1 MAHSEVVGL
10 LWRESPG
17 AIHATEEAMTPSPKD
32 GQPEVLSMW
41 DGIIYIIAQVLTFIA
56 NFVGDWGLAI
66 IVLTAI
72 IRILLTP
79 LTVSSTR
86 STAKMQVLQPKMM
99 EIQPRYADADKMQE
113 IQKKYA
119 NNQLKMQEE
128 MQKFYS
134 ENKFN
139 PLGGC
144 LPTLIQMP
152 VFFALFSVLRYQIP
166 EGAHFYGVFES
177 LAITTND
184 AVGSLGIVGAWVYV
198 LFVLAFGI
206 LTLVP
211 MLLNT
216 QPDSPQAS
224 QTKIMGIVMALM
236 MIWFGW
242 NVPVGVVLYYVTS
255 SAWGVVQQYFVTR
268 KVMEKAKAEAEQSMQ
283 NQSSVTVD
291 VVRKEKKPRP
301 HKKG

>member
-99 EIQPRYADADKMQE
+99 EIQARYADDPQRM
-113 IQKKYA
+113 
-119 NNQLKMQEE
+119 NEE

-184 AVGSLGIVGAWVYV
+184 AVSSLGIVGAWVYV

-255 SAWGVVQQYFVTR
+255 SAWGVVQQVFITR
-268 KVMEKAKAEAEQSMQ
+268 KVMEKAKADEAERMA
-283 NQSSVTVD
+283 NQPARID
-291 VVRKEKKPRP
+291 VVRKERKPRP

>member
-1 MAHSEVVGL
+1 
-10 LWRESPG
+10 
-17 AIHATEEAMTPSPKD
+17 MTPSPKD

-99 EIQPRYADADKMQE
+99 EIQTRYADDPQRM
-113 IQKKYA
+113 
-119 NNQLKMQEE
+119 NEE

-166 EGAHFYGVFES
+166 EGAHF
-177 LAITTND
+177 
-184 AVGSLGIVGAWVYV
+184 
-198 LFVLAFGI
+198 
-206 LTLVP
+206 
-211 MLLNT
+211 
-216 QPDSPQAS
+216 
-224 QTKIMGIVMALM
+224 
-236 MIWFGW
+236 
-242 NVPVGVVLYYVTS
+242 
-255 SAWGVVQQYFVTR
+255 
-268 KVMEKAKAEAEQSMQ
+268 
-283 NQSSVTVD
+283 
-291 VVRKEKKPRP
+291 
-301 HKKG
+301 